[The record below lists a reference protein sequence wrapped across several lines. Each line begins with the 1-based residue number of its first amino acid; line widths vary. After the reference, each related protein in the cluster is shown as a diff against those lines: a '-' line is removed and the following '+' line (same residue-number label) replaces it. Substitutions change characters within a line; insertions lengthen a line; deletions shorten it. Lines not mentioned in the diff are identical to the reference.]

1 MLDFPKSTVFGRRFP
16 KQKFY
21 ENLDVREEPSC

>member
-21 ENLDVREEPSC
+21 ENLDVSAEV